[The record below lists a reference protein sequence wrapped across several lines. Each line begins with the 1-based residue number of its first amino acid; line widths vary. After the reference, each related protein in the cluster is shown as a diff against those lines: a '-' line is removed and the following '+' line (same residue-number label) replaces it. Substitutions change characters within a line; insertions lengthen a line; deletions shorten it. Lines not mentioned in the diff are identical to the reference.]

1 MTTLK
6 SVARG
11 NITILQR
18 DRETGN
24 NQLLLHNEGKER
36 LDLKSIGK
44 SPGPF
49 QIELKLDGDN
59 MRILIWT
66 LDLFYELGG

>member
-36 LDLKSIGK
+36 LDLKSIGT
-44 SPGPF
+44 SPGPLSNRD
-49 QIELKLDGDN
+49 QIEIKLE
-59 MRILIWT
+59 II
-66 LDLFYELGG
+66 